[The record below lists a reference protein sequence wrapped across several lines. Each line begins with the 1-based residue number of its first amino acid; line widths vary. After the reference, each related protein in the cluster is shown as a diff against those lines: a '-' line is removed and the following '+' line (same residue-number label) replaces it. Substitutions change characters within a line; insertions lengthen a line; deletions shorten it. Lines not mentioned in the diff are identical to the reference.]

1 MDVLGVL
8 SDVMCSLEVLLD
20 VVVEM
25 GDLMDVFLFFV
36 DVSLSVGVLLVV
48 LIGLSLDGLVVVL
61 SFD

>member
-25 GDLMDVFLFFV
+25 CDLMDVFLFFV
-36 DVSLSVGVLLVV
+36 DVLLSVGVLLVV

>member
-1 MDVLGVL
+1 MLGVL